1 METSQQ
7 KTGSAHFD
15 VEHIGGIDST
25 SLSLPPGV
33 TVLTGENATNRTSF
47 LQSVM
52 AGLGSRQAT
61 LKGDADEGSVELSIA
76 GETYQRTL
84 QRTGDSVQ
92 FEGEQYLDEPEVA
105 DLFAFLLEN
114 NEARQAVA
122 RVEDLRELIMRPVDT
137 DKIRRDIDE
146 LERRKDELDEKIADI
161 ESEREEL
168 AELEARKSELDEKI
182 TDKRDELAAQED
194 KIDAKSRDLEESK
207 EQKEALESKLDEL
220 RDVRSELETIRGQ
233 IEKQKESLSS
243 SKRERADLNEELDE
257 IAAAPAGE
265 AQELEAEIQEL
276 RERRKRLSSEASD
289 LQSLIQYN
297 EEQLEQNSAEL
308 LQSDDGCPDD
318 SSVTGRLLETDSE
331 GTVCWTCGSEVQR
344 SQIEE
349 TIERLQDAHSRKM
362 DELNEVKS
370 RLEPLKSTLREQER
384 VQDRREEIESRIE
397 RLGSEIERREAEIDS
412 LNERRTELTE
422 RVETLESAVEE
433 MESEDFEAVL
443 SLHREANQL
452 EFEIDRLESQRADIE
467 QRTEAIEQSVGK
479 LEPLERERD
488 EVANELRD
496 LRTKIEQFETEAVDS
511 INEHMDAILDI
522 LDYDNIDRIWI
533 ERREQTVREGRRKV
547 DRTRFDLHIV
557 RTTDNGTGYEDTV
570 DHLSESEREVT
581 GLIFA
586 LSGYLVHD
594 LHETVPFMLLDSL
607 EAIDSN
613 RIAALVDYFSEYV
626 EYLVV
631 ALLEEDAQALDS
643 EYTRIRDI

>member
-1 METSQQ
+1 MVTSQQ

-15 VEHIGGIDST
+15 VENIGGIDST

-47 LQSVM
+47 LQSIM

-76 GETYQRTL
+76 GQTYRRTL

-92 FEGEQYLDEPEVA
+92 FEGEQYLDEPAVA

-137 DKIRRDIDE
+137 EQIRSDIDE
-146 LERRKDELDEKIADI
+146 LERQKDELDEKIADI
-161 ESEREEL
+161 EREREKL
-168 AELEARKSELDEKI
+168 AELEAEKSQLRDEI
-182 TDKRDELAAQED
+182 SEKRDELAAQEEQ
-194 KIDAKSRDLEESK
+194 IDDKSRDLEESK
-207 EQKEALESKLDEL
+207 DEKEALESKLDEL
-220 RDVRSELETIRGQ
+220 REVRSELETVRGQ
-233 IEKQKESLSS
+233 LEKQKESLSS
-243 SKRERADLNEELDE
+243 SKRERAELHDELDE
-257 IAAAPAGE
+257 IATAPTDE
-265 AQELEAEIQEL
+265 SQELEAEIQEL

-289 LQSLIQYN
+289 LQNLIQYN

-308 LQSDDGCPDD
+308 LRSADGSRDD

-331 GTVCWTCGSEVQR
+331 GTVCWTCGSDVQR

-349 TIERLQDAHSRKM
+349 TIERLQEVHSRKM

-370 RLEPLKSTLREQER
+370 RLEPLKSTLRENER
-384 VQDRREEIESRIE
+384 LQDRRDEIARRIE
-397 RLGSEIERREAEIDS
+397 RLESEIERREGEIAS
-412 LNERRTELTE
+412 LTERRTELTE
-422 RVETLESAVEE
+422 RVETLEAAVEE
-433 MESEDFEAVL
+433 MESDDFEAVL

-452 EFEIDRLESQRADIE
+452 EFEIDRLESEKADIE
-467 QRTEAIEQSVGK
+467 QRIEAIEQSVSD
-479 LEPLERERD
+479 LESLKRERD
-488 EVANELRD
+488 EVANELTD
-496 LRTKIEQFETEAVDS
+496 LRTKIDQFETEAVAS
-511 INEHMDAILDI
+511 INEHMEAILDI
-522 LDYDNIDRIWI
+522 LDYDNIERIWI

-557 RTTDNGTGYEDTV
+557 RTTDNGTGYEDTI

-626 EYLVV
+626 EFLVV

-643 EYTRIRDI
+643 EYNRIRDI